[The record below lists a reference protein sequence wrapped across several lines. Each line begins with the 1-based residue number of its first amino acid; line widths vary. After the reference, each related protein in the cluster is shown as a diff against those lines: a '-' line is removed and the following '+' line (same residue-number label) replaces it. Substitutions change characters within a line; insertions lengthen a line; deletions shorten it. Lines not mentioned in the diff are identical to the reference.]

1 MTDSFLIQGTKM
13 TDTAIAHFAKAL
25 PSAVKSRMLIDMV
38 NCLDVADDHLRV
50 KERRQSFFPR
60 MFDFFSGQG
69 GRRDAAIAQSQQ
81 TTLREVVNVTTHLAR
96 ELSDTNLALAEV
108 GGRLGAVERSLAQ
121 VTHLAL
127 DQRQALDA
135 LAKTVE
141 SERLRVD
148 ERLQTLDLRVAA
160 NEQLGLVFKRWAAGD
175 FRHLPLASRASAALQ
190 ELRWGVFGE
199 FLARRPQEAQTL
211 RESAI
216 TETKIRLQEDLR
228 EENKDA
234 NGYLS
239 LKSDWLALP
248 EGGAQQSQETRA
260 FLEGLDW
267 LGGSVALDGPQ
278 GVLKVCSQWPLLERK
293 EDMALP
299 LKMPLMATAD
309 RMAALLANA
318 ALAPLAQQREGE
330 GA

>member
-1 MTDSFLIQGTKM
+1 MTDSFSIQGTKM
-13 TDTAIAHFAKAL
+13 TDTAIARFAETL
-25 PSAVKSRMLIDMV
+25 PSAVNSRMLIDTM

-50 KERRQSFFPR
+50 KELRQSFFPR

-81 TTLREVVNVTTHLAR
+81 TSLRAVVNVTTKLAR
-96 ELSDTNLALAEV
+96 ELSNTNLALAEV

-121 VTHLAL
+121 VAHLAL

-148 ERLQTLDLRVAA
+148 EQLQKLGLRAAA
-160 NEQLGLVFKRWAAGD
+160 NEQLGLVFKRWGAGD

-190 ELRWGVFGE
+190 ELRWGAFGE
-199 FLARRPQEAQTL
+199 FLAHNPQEAQTL

-216 TETKIRLQEDLR
+216 KDTSIRLQADIR
-228 EENKDA
+228 EENMDA
-234 NGYLS
+234 NDPLGLRA
-239 LKSDWLALP
+239 WLALP
-248 EGGAQQSQETRA
+248 GGGAQQSPETRA

-299 LKMPLMATAD
+299 LKMPRLATAD
-309 RMAALLANA
+309 HMAALLADA

>member
-1 MTDSFLIQGTKM
+1 M

-50 KERRQSFFPR
+50 KELRQSFFPR

-96 ELSDTNLALAEV
+96 ELSDTNLAL
-108 GGRLGAVERSLAQ
+108 
-121 VTHLAL
+121 

-160 NEQLGLVFKRWAAGD
+160 HEQLGLVFKRWAAGD

-216 TETKIRLQEDLR
+216 KDTAIRLQADIR
-228 EENKDA
+228 EENMDA
-234 NGYLS
+234 NDPLGLRA
-239 LKSDWLALP
+239 WLALP
-248 EGGAQQSQETRA
+248 GGGTQQPPQTRA

-299 LKMPLMATAD
+299 LKMPRLATAE
-309 RMAALLANA
+309 RMAALLADA

>member
-1 MTDSFLIQGTKM
+1 MCSSDL
-13 TDTAIAHFAKAL
+13 
-25 PSAVKSRMLIDMV
+25 
-38 NCLDVADDHLRV
+38 V
-50 KERRQSFFPR
+50 KELRQSFFPR

-81 TTLREVVNVTTHLAR
+81 TTLREVVNVTTHLAH
-96 ELSDTNLALAEV
+96 ELSNTNLALAEV

-160 NEQLGLVFKRWAAGD
+160 HEQLGLVFKRWAAGD

-190 ELRWGVFGE
+190 ELRWGAFGE
-199 FLARRPQEAQTL
+199 FLAHNPQDAQTL

-216 TETKIRLQEDLR
+216 KDTALR
-228 EENKDA
+228 DR
-234 NGYLS
+234 
-239 LKSDWLALP
+239 KS
-248 EGGAQQSQETRA
+248 
-260 FLEGLDW
+260 
-267 LGGSVALDGPQ
+267 V
-278 GVLKVCSQWPLLERK
+278 V
-293 EDMALP
+293 
-299 LKMPLMATAD
+299 
-309 RMAALLANA
+309 
-318 ALAPLAQQREGE
+318 
-330 GA
+330 

>member
-1 MTDSFLIQGTKM
+1 MTDSFSIQGTKM

-81 TTLREVVNVTTHLAR
+81 TTLREVVNVTTKLAR
-96 ELSDTNLALAEV
+96 ELSNTNLALAEV
-108 GGRLGAVERSLAQ
+108 GGRLGAVERLLAQ

-160 NEQLGLVFKRWAAGD
+160 HEQLGLVFKRWAAGD

-216 TETKIRLQEDLR
+216 KDTAIRLQADIR
-228 EENKDA
+228 EENMDA
-234 NGYLS
+234 NDPLGLRAWLS
-239 LKSDWLALP
+239 LP
-248 EGGAQQSQETRA
+248 GGGAQQPPQTRA

-299 LKMPLMATAD
+299 LKMPRLATAE
-309 RMAALLANA
+309 RMAALLADA

>member
-1 MTDSFLIQGTKM
+1 M
-13 TDTAIAHFAKAL
+13 A
-25 PSAVKSRMLIDMV
+25 
-38 NCLDVADDHLRV
+38 
-50 KERRQSFFPR
+50 
-60 MFDFFSGQG
+60 
-69 GRRDAAIAQSQQ
+69 
-81 TTLREVVNVTTHLAR
+81 HLA
-96 ELSDTNLALAEV
+96 
-108 GGRLGAVERSLAQ
+108 Q
-121 VTHLAL
+121 

-160 NEQLGLVFKRWAAGD
+160 HEQLGLVFKRWAAGD

-216 TETKIRLQEDLR
+216 KDTAIRLQADIR
-228 EENKDA
+228 EENMDA
-234 NGYLS
+234 NDPLGLRT
-239 LKSDWLALP
+239 WLALP
-248 EGGAQQSQETRA
+248 GGGAQQPPQTRA

-299 LKMPLMATAD
+299 LKMPRLATAD
-309 RMAALLANA
+309 HMAALLADA

>member
-1 MTDSFLIQGTKM
+1 M

-81 TTLREVVNVTTHLAR
+81 ATLREVVNVTTHLAR
-96 ELSDTNLALAEV
+96 ELSDTNRALAEV
-108 GGRLGAVERSLAQ
+108 GGRLGAVERSSLAQ

-160 NEQLGLVFKRWAAGD
+160 HEQLGLVFKRWAAGD

-199 FLARRPQEAQTL
+199 FLAHNPQEAQTL

-216 TETKIRLQEDLR
+216 KDTAIRLQADIR
-228 EENKDA
+228 EENMDA
-234 NGYLS
+234 NDPLGLRA
-239 LKSDWLALP
+239 WLALP
-248 EGGAQQSQETRA
+248 GGGAQQPPETRA

-299 LKMPLMATAD
+299 LKMPRLATAE
-309 RMAALLANA
+309 RMAALLADA

>member
-1 MTDSFLIQGTKM
+1 M

-81 TTLREVVNVTTHLAR
+81 TSLRAVVDVTTDLTSK
-96 ELSDTNLALAEV
+96 LSDTRLALLEV
-108 GGRLGAVERSLAQ
+108 QHSLTRITDVIGQ
-121 VTHLAL
+121 QNQELNAL
-127 DQRQALDA
+127 T
-135 LAKTVE
+135 KTVE

-148 ERLQTLDLRVAA
+148 ERLQTLNLHMKARD
-160 NEQLGLVFKRWAAGD
+160 QMDLVFKRWAAGD
-175 FRHLPLASRASAALQ
+175 LRHLPLASRASATLQ

>member
-1 MTDSFLIQGTKM
+1 M

-81 TTLREVVNVTTHLAR
+81 ATLREVVNVTTHLAR

-160 NEQLGLVFKRWAAGD
+160 HEQLGLVFKRWAAGD

-216 TETKIRLQEDLR
+216 KDTAIRLQADIR
-228 EENKDA
+228 EENMDA
-234 NGYLS
+234 NDPLGLRA
-239 LKSDWLALP
+239 WLALP
-248 EGGAQQSQETRA
+248 GGGAQQQPETRA

-299 LKMPLMATAD
+299 LKMPRLATAK
-309 RMAALLANA
+309 RMAALLADA

-330 GA
+330 SA

>member
-1 MTDSFLIQGTKM
+1 M

-25 PSAVKSRMLIDMV
+25 PSAVNSRMLIDMV

-50 KERRQSFFPR
+50 KELRQSFFPR

-69 GRRDAAIAQSQQ
+69 GKRDAAIAQSQQ
-81 TTLREVVNVTTHLAR
+81 ATLREVVNVTTHLAR
-96 ELSDTNLALAEV
+96 ELSDTNLARAEV
-108 GGRLGAVERSLAQ
+108 QHSLAHITDVIGQ
-121 VTHLAL
+121 QNHELN
-127 DQRQALDA
+127 A
-135 LAKTVE
+135 LAKMVE

-148 ERLQTLDLRVAA
+148 ERLRTLKLHMKASD
-160 NEQLGLVFKRWAAGD
+160 QMDLVFKRWAAGD
-175 FRHLPLASRASAALQ
+175 LRHLPLASRASATLQ

-199 FLARRPQEAQTL
+199 FLARRPQDAQTL

-216 TETKIRLQEDLR
+216 TETKIRLQVDLR

-248 EGGAQQSQETRA
+248 EGGTQQPQETRA

-299 LKMPLMATAD
+299 LKMPLMATAG

>member
-1 MTDSFLIQGTKM
+1 M

-81 TTLREVVNVTTHLAR
+81 TSLRAVVDVTTDLTSK
-96 ELSDTNLALAEV
+96 LSDTRLALLEV
-108 GGRLGAVERSLAQ
+108 QHSLTCITDVIGQ
-121 VTHLAL
+121 QNQELNAL
-127 DQRQALDA
+127 T
-135 LAKTVE
+135 KTVE

-148 ERLQTLDLRVAA
+148 ERLQTLNLHMKARD
-160 NEQLGLVFKRWAAGD
+160 QMDLVFKRWAAGD
-175 FRHLPLASRASAALQ
+175 LRHLPLASRASATLQ

-309 RMAALLANA
+309 RMAALLADA

>member
-1 MTDSFLIQGTKM
+1 M
-13 TDTAIAHFAKAL
+13 TDTAIARFAETL
-25 PSAVKSRMLIDMV
+25 PSAVKSRMLIDTM

-50 KERRQSFFPR
+50 KELRQSFFPR

-81 TTLREVVNVTTHLAR
+81 TSLRAVVNVTTKLAR
-96 ELSDTNLALAEV
+96 ELSNTNLALAEV

-121 VTHLAL
+121 VAHL
-127 DQRQALDA
+127 ALDA

-148 ERLQTLDLRVAA
+148 EQLQKLGLRAA
-160 NEQLGLVFKRWAAGD
+160 AHEQLGLVFKRWTAGD

-216 TETKIRLQEDLR
+216 KDTAIRLQADIR
-228 EENKDA
+228 EENMDA
-234 NGYLS
+234 NDPLGLRT
-239 LKSDWLALP
+239 WLALP
-248 EGGAQQSQETRA
+248 GGGAQQPPETRA
-260 FLEGLDW
+260 FLDGLDW

-299 LKMPLMATAD
+299 LKMPRLATAD
-309 RMAALLANA
+309 RMAALLADA

>member
-1 MTDSFLIQGTKM
+1 M

-38 NCLDVADDHLRV
+38 NCLDVANDHLRV

-96 ELSDTNLALAEV
+96 ELSDTNLAL
-108 GGRLGAVERSLAQ
+108 
-121 VTHLAL
+121 

-160 NEQLGLVFKRWAAGD
+160 HEQLGLVFKRWAAGD

-216 TETKIRLQEDLR
+216 KDTAIRLQADIR
-228 EENKDA
+228 EENMDA
-234 NGYLS
+234 NDPLGLRT
-239 LKSDWLALP
+239 WLALP
-248 EGGAQQSQETRA
+248 GGGAQQPPQTRA

-299 LKMPLMATAD
+299 LKMPRLATAE
-309 RMAALLANA
+309 RMAALLADA

>member
-1 MTDSFLIQGTKM
+1 M

-25 PSAVKSRMLIDMV
+25 PSAVKSRMLIDTM

-81 TTLREVVNVTTHLAR
+81 TSLRAVVNVTTKLAR
-96 ELSDTNLALAEV
+96 ELSNTNLALAEV

-121 VTHLAL
+121 VAHLTL

-148 ERLQTLDLRVAA
+148 EQLQKLGLRAA
-160 NEQLGLVFKRWAAGD
+160 AHEQLGLVFKRWAAGD

-190 ELRWGVFGE
+190 ELRWGAFGE
-199 FLARRPQEAQTL
+199 FLAHNPQEAQTL

-216 TETKIRLQEDLR
+216 KDTAIRLQADIR
-228 EENKDA
+228 EENMDA
-234 NGYLS
+234 NDPLGLRAWLS
-239 LKSDWLALP
+239 LP
-248 EGGAQQSQETRA
+248 GGGAQQSPETRA

-299 LKMPLMATAD
+299 LKMPRLATAD
-309 RMAALLANA
+309 HMAALLADA

>member
-1 MTDSFLIQGTKM
+1 M
-13 TDTAIAHFAKAL
+13 TDTAIANFAKAL

-96 ELSDTNLALAEV
+96 ELSDTNLAL
-108 GGRLGAVERSLAQ
+108 
-121 VTHLAL
+121 

-160 NEQLGLVFKRWAAGD
+160 HEQLGLVFKRWAAGD

-216 TETKIRLQEDLR
+216 KDTAIRLQADIR
-228 EENKDA
+228 EEDMDA
-234 NGYLS
+234 NDPLGLRA
-239 LKSDWLALP
+239 WLALP
-248 EGGAQQSQETRA
+248 GGGAQQPPQTRA

-267 LGGSVALDGPQ
+267 LGGSVTLDGPQ

-299 LKMPLMATAD
+299 LKMPRLATAE
-309 RMAALLANA
+309 RMAALLADA

>member
-1 MTDSFLIQGTKM
+1 M

-38 NCLDVADDHLRV
+38 NCLDVANDHLRV

-96 ELSDTNLALAEV
+96 ELSDTNLAL
-108 GGRLGAVERSLAQ
+108 
-121 VTHLAL
+121 

-160 NEQLGLVFKRWAAGD
+160 HEQLGLVFKRWAAGD

-190 ELRWGVFGE
+190 ELRWGAFGE
-199 FLARRPQEAQTL
+199 FLAHNPQEAQTL

-216 TETKIRLQEDLR
+216 KDTAIRLQADIR
-228 EENKDA
+228 EENMDA
-234 NGYLS
+234 NDPLGLRA
-239 LKSDWLALP
+239 WLALP
-248 EGGAQQSQETRA
+248 GGGAQQPPQTRA

-299 LKMPLMATAD
+299 LKMPRLATAD
-309 RMAALLANA
+309 HMAALLADA